1 MGIVAIDDLEDPRVA
16 PYRNVKDRDLSRD
29 LDAFLVEGAGAIRQL
44 IERSRFEPESLLLSP
59 RALASLEPALARLA
73 PDTPIY
79 VAKRADYHDIVGFDL
94 HRGCLALCRR
104 RREPALRELL
114 DDPSIDGRAP
124 LLVLEGITNHDN
136 VGGLFRNARAFG
148 AGAVV
153 LCPTCCDPLYRKAIR
168 TSIGASLELPFA
180 RASSWPGELLDA
192 DVPIVALHPGSG
204 GVDLAEWSPPP
215 GRFALVVGTEGP
227 GLSLALAEA
236 ADVRLRI
243 GMEPGIDSINVA
255 LAAGIALHHV
265 RALRHRSGS
274 RGGPESDGRAMW

>member
-1 MGIVAIDDLEDPRVA
+1 MGFVAIDDLDDPRVA
-16 PYRNVKDRDLSRD
+16 GYRDIKDRDLQRD
-29 LDAFLVEGAGAIRQL
+29 REAFLVEGAGAIRQM
-44 IERSRFEPESLLLSP
+44 IEGGRFEPESLLLSP
-59 RALASLEPALARLA
+59 RARASLETDLAGL
-73 PDTPIY
+73 PPSTPVY
-79 VAKRADYHDIVGFDL
+79 VAERADYREIVGFDL

-104 RREPALRELL
+104 PPEPDVPMLL
-114 DDPSIDGRAP
+114 ADPSVPVDAP

-148 AGAVV
+148 AGGVI

-180 RASSWPGELLDA
+180 RAKAWPGDLVEA
-192 DVPIVALHPGSG
+192 SMPIVALHPGPG
-204 GVDLAEWSPPP
+204 GVDLADWTPPN

-227 GLSLALAEA
+227 GLSSPLVEA
-236 ADVRLRI
+236 ADTHLRI

-265 RALRHRSGS
+265 RAWRHRTDLRS
-274 RGGPESDGRAMW
+274 